1 MARLGVIIIGKLTYF
16 GNGKDLLLAE
26 VLPPHEVGVGHAGVV
41 HLTHDGKE
49 AGLFAA
55 LDDGGVGPE
64 DACSSK
70 WFLGSKGFDSIYDIS
85 SPATSSD
92 PPPPHSFSA
101 VFI

>member
-1 MARLGVIIIGKLTYF
+1 MLIHHGTVNMHHHLIISGYHLGKLTYF

-26 VLPPHEVGVGHAGVV
+26 VLPPHEVGVWHAGVV

-64 DACSSK
+64 DSCSPNTK
-70 WFLGSKGFDSIYDIS
+70 MVLGFTRFHLY
-85 SPATSSD
+85 
-92 PPPPHSFSA
+92 F
-101 VFI
+101 

>member
-1 MARLGVIIIGKLTYF
+1 MPPNGHHPPISQYVILVYHQVKLTYF
-16 GNGKDLLLAE
+16 GNGKDLLLAD

-49 AGLFAA
+49 SGLFAA

-70 WFLGSKGFDSIYDIS
+70 WFYDS
-85 SPATSSD
+85 
-92 PPPPHSFSA
+92 
-101 VFI
+101 